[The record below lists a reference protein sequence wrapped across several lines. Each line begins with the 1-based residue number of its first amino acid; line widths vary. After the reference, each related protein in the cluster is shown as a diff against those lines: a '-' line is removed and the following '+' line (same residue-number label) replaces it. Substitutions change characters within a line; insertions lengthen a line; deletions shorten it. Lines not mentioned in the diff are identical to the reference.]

1 MVQKVDNFFYPGVSN
16 SKMYVRED
24 YCFEM
29 GLHKKGFAN
38 IAGSCKQNVDL
49 LLRSHEEILNR
60 M

>member
-1 MVQKVDNFFYPGVSN
+1 
-16 SKMYVRED
+16 MYVRED